1 MEGGLGARAS
11 PAPLLHLNLALLN
24 RGCEATRPVSHKV
37 RLSMVR
43 ALEEAVATLLG
54 RPGTKGGKD
63 DTGGESRLLCLFHS
77 LSFRQSWTVCDSD
90 KLALSP
96 GQTALCVTHKSS
108 SVPKKPNRDVIRV
121 R

>member
-1 MEGGLGARAS
+1 MA
-11 PAPLLHLNLALLN
+11 
-24 RGCEATRPVSHKV
+24 
-37 RLSMVR
+37 R
-43 ALEEAVATLLG
+43 ALEEAVTTLLG

-77 LSFRQSWTVCDSD
+77 FSFRQSWTVCDSD
-90 KLALSP
+90 KLAPSP